1 MAEPIMST
9 DSPDGG
15 ASRREPAPESPR
27 PLHDRELPVSAS
39 EADRPISHRSVSA
52 TADDDSIGEPG
63 ANGSQP
69 TASAN
74 EATSPDAEPL
84 TEDQVKLA
92 LRRVKDPEL
101 NLNILD
107 LGLVYAIRVE
117 GNAVSIDMTLT
128 SPGCP
133 SGPEIMT
140 DAERHLRAI
149 PGVGDVSVNL
159 VWSPFW
165 SPERIEPRVRAYLGF

>member
-1 MAEPIMST
+1 MAEPTISNT
-9 DSPDGG
+9 PDAG
-15 ASRREPAPESPR
+15 APRHPAATEPSRVT
-27 PLHDRELPVSAS
+27 HDRELPVTPLED
-39 EADRPISHRSVSA
+39 EADRGPVHHTSA
-52 TADDDSIGEPG
+52 ATPTEQPRETDARPTSASPSASADDSE
-63 ANGSQP
+63 
-69 TASAN
+69 
-74 EATSPDAEPL
+74 EALS
-84 TEDQVKLA
+84 EDLVKLA

-117 GNAVSIDMTLT
+117 GNDVSIDMTLT

-140 DAERHLRAI
+140 DAERHLRAL
-149 PGVGDVSVNL
+149 PGVGNVSVNL

>member
-1 MAEPIMST
+1 MAEPTMST
-9 DSPDGG
+9 DSNAAGDAGMD
-15 ASRREPAPESPR
+15 E
-27 PLHDRELPVSAS
+27 
-39 EADRPISHRSVSA
+39 EA
-52 TADDDSIGEPG
+52 
-63 ANGSQP
+63 
-69 TASAN
+69 
-74 EATSPDAEPL
+74 L

-107 LGLVYAIRVE
+107 LGLVYAIRVD
-117 GNAVSIDMTLT
+117 GKAVSIDMTLT

-149 PGVGDVSVNL
+149 PGVDDVSVNL
-159 VWSPFW
+159 VWDPYW
-165 SPERIEPRVRAYLGF
+165 TPEKIEPRVRAYLGF

>member
-1 MAEPIMST
+1 MVEPSNST
-9 DSPDGG
+9 DSPH
-15 ASRREPAPESPR
+15 E
-27 PLHDRELPVSAS
+27 RELPLSSA
-39 EADRPISHRSVSA
+39 EADGSSHGAVLQSTPESE
-52 TADDDSIGEPG
+52 TQGDS
-63 ANGSQP
+63 N
-69 TASAN
+69 ASAAPAAIADAAA
-74 EATSPDAEPL
+74 EAL

-107 LGLVYAIRVE
+107 LGLVYEIRVD
-117 GNAVSIDMTLT
+117 GNAVSVDMTLT

-133 SGPEIMT
+133 SGAEIMT
-140 DAERHLRAI
+140 DADRELRAI
-149 PGVGDVSVNL
+149 PGVGDVAVNL

>member
-1 MAEPIMST
+1 MADPTMST
-9 DSPDGG
+9 NTPDPG
-15 ASRREPAPESPR
+15 APKSASQEPVR
-27 PLHDRELPVSAS
+27 PLHDRELPVNAS
-39 EADRPISHRSVSA
+39 EADRPTSHRAAPPVPDNQDR
-52 TADDDSIGEPG
+52 TADD
-63 ANGSQP
+63 
-69 TASAN
+69 SAPQTTD
-74 EATSPDAEPL
+74 ESAEPL

-117 GNAVSIDMTLT
+117 GNAVAIDMTLT

-140 DAERHLRAI
+140 DAERHLKAL
-149 PGVGDVSVNL
+149 PGVGDVAVNL
-159 VWSPFW
+159 VWDPFW
-165 SPERIEPRVRAYLGF
+165 TPEKIEPRVRAYLGF

>member
-1 MAEPIMST
+1 MAEPSKT
-9 DSPDGG
+9 TNSPDAVVPR
-15 ASRREPAPESPR
+15 ASTPQDGMGTPHE
-27 PLHDRELPVSAS
+27 RELPVSGS
-39 EADRPISHRSVSA
+39 EADRPTHRVPA
-52 TADDDSIGEPG
+52 PEL
-63 ANGSQP
+63 GSE
-69 TASAN
+69 S
-74 EATSPDAEPL
+74 EATSNGNASERANADAGAEAL

-107 LGLVYAIRVE
+107 LGLVYAIRVD
-117 GNAVSIDMTLT
+117 GNAVSVDMTLT

-140 DAERHLRAI
+140 DAERHLKAI
-149 PGVGDVSVNL
+149 PGVGDVAVNL

>member
-1 MAEPIMST
+1 MAEPIIST
-9 DSPDGG
+9 NSPDPG
-15 ASRREPAPESPR
+15 APHSNAPDDVAR
-27 PLHDRELPVSAS
+27 AAHDRELPVTSS
-39 EADRPISHRSVSA
+39 EADRPTHRAPDTDGGSGSQAPGGTNAQPSA
-52 TADDDSIGEPG
+52 AAADDTGDSG
-63 ANGSQP
+63 
-69 TASAN
+69 
-74 EATSPDAEPL
+74 EPL

-107 LGLVYAIRVE
+107 LGLVYEIRVD

-149 PGVGDVSVNL
+149 PGVGDVAVNL

>member
-1 MAEPIMST
+1 MAEPSNST
-9 DSPDGG
+9 NSPDDAPRAG
-15 ASRREPAPESPR
+15 APQDAARTPHE
-27 PLHDRELPVSAS
+27 RELPVSAS
-39 EADRPISHRSVSA
+39 EADRPSHRAVPAPSPGSNSQGSSNGGA
-52 TADDDSIGEPG
+52 SDAAMAEDTAD
-63 ANGSQP
+63 A
-69 TASAN
+69 
-74 EATSPDAEPL
+74 L

-107 LGLVYAIRVE
+107 LGLVYAIRVD
-117 GNAVSIDMTLT
+117 GNTVSVDMTLT

-140 DAERHLRAI
+140 DAERHLKAI
-149 PGVGDVSVNL
+149 PGVGDVAVNL

>member
-1 MAEPIMST
+1 MAEPSNST
-9 DSPDGG
+9 NSPDD
-15 ASRREPAPESPR
+15 A
-27 PLHDRELPVSAS
+27 LD
-39 EADRPISHRSVSA
+39 
-52 TADDDSIGEPG
+52 
-63 ANGSQP
+63 
-69 TASAN
+69 ASAPIEN
-74 EATSPDAEPL
+74 ADAEAL

-107 LGLVYAIRVE
+107 LGLVYAIRVD
-117 GNAVSIDMTLT
+117 GNAVSVDMTLT

-140 DAERHLRAI
+140 DAERHLKAI
-149 PGVGDVSVNL
+149 PGVGDVAVNL